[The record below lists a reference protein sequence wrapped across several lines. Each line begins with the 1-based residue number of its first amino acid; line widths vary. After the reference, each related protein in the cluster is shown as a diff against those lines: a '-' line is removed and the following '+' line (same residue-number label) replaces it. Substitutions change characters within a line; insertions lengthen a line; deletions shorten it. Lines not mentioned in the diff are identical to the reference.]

1 MTDKTQ
7 ADFVRAVEDQYV
19 PLRNELFADPELRDV
34 LKPLDDARDFIAAK
48 AATLLT
54 IGEEHRAGRL
64 ADSQVPRLRATLAQE
79 MAAAQDAADRAA
91 RARLDALPAQ
101 LAERAFPTPP
111 RGPQTAEAKA
121 DLQLR
126 LGAAEDVH
134 QATLEALDAAT
145 RSGDSLSVQLLASDW
160 GADYLATRVD
170 RQTARA
176 VRDEVRARLAQTPDV
191 LPQDRRKDVARM
203 ARLVDLE
210 RAFAAGANLLDME
223 RQAAERGGR

>member
-7 ADFVRAVEDQYV
+7 ADFVRAVEAEYV
-19 PLRNELFADPELRDV
+19 PLRNDLFADPELREA
-34 LKPLDDARDFIAAK
+34 LQPLDAAREVIVAK
-48 AATLLT
+48 AATLAT
-54 IGEEHRAGRL
+54 IREEHAAGRL

-79 MAAAQDAADRAA
+79 MATAQDAADRAA
-91 RARLDALPAQ
+91 RARLAALPAQ

-126 LGAAEDVH
+126 LGTAEDLH
-134 QATLEALDAAT
+134 EATLDALDAAT

-160 GADYLATRVD
+160 GADYLATRTD

-176 VRDEVRARLAQTPDV
+176 VRDEVRARVSQTPDV
-191 LPQDRRKDVARM
+191 LPEDRRKDVARM
-203 ARLVDLE
+203 ARLADLH
-210 RAFAAGANLLDME
+210 RAFDAGLNLVDME
-223 RQAAERGGR
+223 RQAAERS